1 VRVFRIA
8 TLLVYVARVAFSTTA
23 RLTRTLRLQGF
34 VFGVLGLCVVWPRA
48 LAAHEVPRRVAV
60 QMFVRP
66 DGRVVRVLVRV
77 PIEAMR
83 DVMMPLTDA
92 GFLDLARADSALREA
107 AQLWVADGIS
117 LFANGQALPKGT
129 IAAVRGSLPSDHAF
143 DSFTSALT
151 SITGAPL
158 DVATRIPAPQA
169 MLDVLLQY
177 PLGTA
182 DASTDVRLAIE
193 PRLAHL
199 GVQTSTVLRLVLP
212 SGAER
217 AFVYDGDPGLVQ
229 LEPRW
234 WYAVSRF
241 VGMGVGHLFSG
252 VDHLLFLLCLILPM
266 RRLRPLIGIVTAF
279 TVAHS
284 ITLTAA
290 ALGFGPSALW
300 FPPLVELLIA
310 ASIVFMA
317 VENVIGANT
326 ERRWM
331 VAFGFGLIHG
341 FGFSYA
347 LGESLQFAGAHLAL
361 ALAAFNVGIELAQLL
376 AIAAAVPV
384 ISWVIRR
391 VVAERPGIIIVSV
404 MVAHTAWHWMT
415 ERFEVVRAYRLV
427 WPAFDTGLAISGIR
441 FVMGLLIIGGVAWAI
456 SGVMTR
462 LASPRTRDS
471 LLAVALVAG
480 MIGATLSLATAA
492 PLAAQP
498 SVAKRSTMSGVY
510 TAAQANKGK
519 QVFAGSCS
527 GCHTVASHSGDVFW
541 AKWMGRPLADFFNY
555 VSGLMPKSAPA
566 TLTEDEYVWVTAYVL
581 RLNGMPPG
589 TKELEAEPAMLKA
602 IRIDTSLS
610 VGTRSGDREGK
621 GAHIR

>member
-1 VRVFRIA
+1 
-8 TLLVYVARVAFSTTA
+8 
-23 RLTRTLRLQGF
+23 
-34 VFGVLGLCVVWPRA
+34 
-48 LAAHEVPRRVAV
+48 
-60 QMFVRP
+60 MFVRP
-66 DGRVVRVLVRV
+66 DGKVVRVLVRV

-92 GFLDLARADSALREA
+92 GYFDLARADSALREA

-117 LFANGQALPKGT
+117 LFANNAMLPKGT
-129 IAAVRGSLPSDHAF
+129 ITAVRASLPSDHAF
-143 DSFTSALT
+143 DSFASAMASISGPPLALT
-151 SITGAPL
+151 TQ
-158 DVATRIPAPQA
+158 IPAPQA
-169 MLDVLLQY
+169 MLDVLLEY
-177 PLGTA
+177 PLDPVA
-182 DASTDVRLAIE
+182 ASSGARLAIQ

-217 AFVYDGDPGLVQ
+217 AFVYEGDPGVVQ

-241 VGMGVGHLFSG
+241 VGMGMGHLFTG
-252 VDHLLFLLCLILPM
+252 VDHLLFLLCLVLPV
-266 RRLRPLIGIVTAF
+266 RRLRPLVGIVTAF

-284 ITLTAA
+284 ITLSAA
-290 ALGFGPSALW
+290 ALGFGPSGLW
-300 FPPLVELLIA
+300 FPPLVEFLIG
-310 ASIVFMA
+310 ASIVWMA
-317 VENVIGANT
+317 IENVMGPKT

-331 VAFGFGLIHG
+331 VAFGFGLVHG

-347 LGESLQFAGAHLAL
+347 LGASLQFAGAHLAL
-361 ALAAFNVGIELAQLL
+361 ALAGFNVGIELAQLL
-376 AIAAAVPV
+376 AIALAVPV
-384 ISWVIRR
+384 ISWVFRR
-391 VVAERPGIIIVSV
+391 VVAERLGIIIVSV

-415 ERFEVVRAYRLV
+415 ERFAVMRAYRLA

-471 LLAVALVAG
+471 MLTVALVAG
-480 MIGATLSLATAA
+480 LLGASLALTAA
-492 PLAAQP
+492 RPLAAQP

-541 AKWMGRPLADFFNY
+541 AKWMGRPLSEFFNY

-581 RLNGMPPG
+581 KLNGMPPG
-589 TKELEAEPAMLKA
+589 AKELDAEPALLKA
-602 IRIDTSLS
+602 IRIDTALS
-610 VGTRSGDREGK
+610 SGGRSGDREGK